1 MARLRQEIG
10 RGTPDLGRLIRF
22 THQREFFCGDI
33 RQIVASDQHHRQLGI
48 ELAQFAGEI
57 EPVHLAG
64 HHDVANHQIKRCR
77 LCCGKRGARASC
89 MGDVITK
96 LQEH

>member
-33 RQIVASDQHHRQLGI
+33 RQIAVA
-48 ELAQFAGEI
+48 
-57 EPVHLAG
+57 VT
-64 HHDVANHQIKRCR
+64 N
-77 LCCGKRGARASC
+77 
-89 MGDVITK
+89 ITGSSG
-96 LQEH
+96 